1 MLDQLTEVLQQMMD
15 NQTSGARSGVVCVN
29 ARPVK
34 RHLFV

>member
-15 NQTSGARSGVVCVN
+15 NQTGGARSGVVCVN